1 MAEKRKDQTGYIYS
15 RIRQKPERNLLST
28 VKTVNAIDILSVL
41 ALREL
46 RKRVK

>member
-1 MAEKRKDQTGYIYS
+1 MAEKRKEHNGL
-15 RIRQKPERNLLST
+15 KKLERNLLST